1 MAEWSVLVIPMSIL
15 AAGAAGEKP
24 GKWRELAE

>member
-1 MAEWSVLVIPMSIL
+1 MAAVAAPVATQAFALWAASDA

-24 GKWRELAE
+24 